1 MSKAEEVFQ
10 NYWDSRGYQKL
21 FKFEREYRFLQ
32 TRRFRIDF
40 ANLEYKLAVEVQ
52 GHGSYAHGGSAK
64 SLSSDIEKHQALA
77 LLGWKYFPI
86 AASAITKDVDIAV
99 EPLIEWINK
108 YTNKQI
114 KVGW

>member
-1 MSKAEEVFQ
+1 MSAAEDMLWNTWMRENQAVFP
-10 NYWDSRGYQKL
+10 
-21 FKFEREYRFLQ
+21 FERQYKFCP
-32 TRRFRIDF
+32 TRRWKLDF
-40 ANLEYKLAVEVQ
+40 VNLEYKLAVEVQ